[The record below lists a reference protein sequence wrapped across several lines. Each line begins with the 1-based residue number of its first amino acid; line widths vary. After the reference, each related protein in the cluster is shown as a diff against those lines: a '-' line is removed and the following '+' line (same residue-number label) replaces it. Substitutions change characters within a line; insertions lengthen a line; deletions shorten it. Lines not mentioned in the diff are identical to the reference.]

1 MFQLNDNQ
9 CPDSLHLLNRIL
21 KEHLK
26 CKFVWIEPP
35 HILISLTLPIAPYE
49 AHRWM
54 GSPLQVYEWVNLNT
68 FMAQL
73 TSFNLL
79 SSGLD
84 LALWQLRYALEEET
98 KYPEDQ
104 DCRVAAAAQWII
116 HSGQIIF
123 RMILAP
129 DCPSPGNNE
138 ALPPGKLYNGEAGY
152 SLHRWRFWKERLNSL
167 RETGLFLEE
176 WNVMTDK
183 AIEYMQVLEK
193 AMIWGDTLIYWDR

>member
-1 MFQLNDNQ
+1 LNDNQ
-9 CPDSLHLLNRIL
+9 YPDSLHLLSRIL

-26 CKFVWIEPP
+26 CKFAWKEPP
-35 HILISLTLPIAPYE
+35 DILISLTLPIAPYE

-54 GSPLQVYEWVNLNT
+54 GSPLQVYEWVNLNI

-73 TSFNLL
+73 TSFNVLT
-79 SSGLD
+79 SGLD
-84 LALWQLRYALEEET
+84 FALWQVRYALEEET
-98 KYPEDQ
+98 KYPEDK

-116 HSGQIIF
+116 HSGQSIF
-123 RMILAP
+123 RMILTP
-129 DCPSPGNNE
+129 DDLSPGSK
-138 ALPPGKLYNGEAGY
+138 ALLPGRLYDGEAGY
-152 SLHRWRFWKERLNSL
+152 SLHRWRFWKERLKGL

-183 AIEYMQVLEK
+183 AIEYMEVLEK